1 MIIVEPPAARYE
13 SSESCGPIDEHLLE
27 RISLLESKLSR
38 MTDRLERTLDLLLRH
53 AQNSY
58 FDRSLLKTLIGILS
72 EDGVVDGT
80 QLERQWQRRCELDSA
95 AQEQSARRQGVRA
108 QISASYRGADRPTFE
123 GLINEGFLLID
134 SGDVDRGIRALQ
146 RASRL
151 DAVNRPLLSFV
162 GEHFFRT
169 SRTKLARA
177 YLTRAFELSPK
188 DNHVLLLLGLV
199 CGDEG
204 EAQRAKEL
212 LTTAARRGGPS
223 FAAHFG
229 LGRLFL
235 AERNWRQALRQFKRA
250 LAAKPSPEA
259 HYALGCLYYELQQ
272 DELAARHLLKALE
285 LDDDYSEASQLLGLV
300 YRRGGRAE
308 RQATTFRTSVGR
320 ELVDN
325 RRRRAADTEKPVHA
339 PLTRTLG
346 KSKKLVTGGDL
357 RLARVLREEA
367 LKAFLGAG
375 REEQ

>member
-1 MIIVEPPAARYE
+1 
-13 SSESCGPIDEHLLE
+13 
-27 RISLLESKLSR
+27 

-108 QISASYRGADRPTFE
+108 QISSSYRGADRPTFE

-308 RQATTFRTSVGR
+308 RGATTFRSSVGDG
-320 ELVDN
+320 ELVGS

-367 LKAFLGAG
+367 LKAFLSAG